1 MDIKILAKRL
11 AQRHGLINLSR
22 AGLCKHAGIPNGSF
36 KHVAGCTFTE
46 LVEELKAGGSPTGTE
61 VTKSRVDPVLRK
73 EHILNVAVLYAGI
86 YGLKNVTRNVI
97 AEAAGVSGGL
107 VSTHFP
113 GNSLKDGVVEAAVR
127 DRVLSI
133 VAEGLLYGSEIA
145 KAAPADLKKE
155 AIEYFTK
162 N

>member
-46 LVEELKAGGSPTGTE
+46 LVEELKASGSPTGTE
-61 VTKSRVDPVLRK
+61 VTKSRVDPALRK
-73 EHILNVAVLYAGI
+73 EYLLNVATVYAGI
-86 YGLKNVTRNVI
+86 HGLKAVTRNMV

-107 VSTHFP
+107 VSMHFP
-113 GNSLKDGVVEAAVR
+113 GNSLKDSVVELAVK
-127 DRVLSI
+127 DRLLPI
-133 VAEGLLYGSEIA
+133 IAEALVTGSEIA
-145 KAAPADLKKE
+145 KAAPAELKKE
-155 AIEYFTK
+155 AIELFTK
-162 N
+162 